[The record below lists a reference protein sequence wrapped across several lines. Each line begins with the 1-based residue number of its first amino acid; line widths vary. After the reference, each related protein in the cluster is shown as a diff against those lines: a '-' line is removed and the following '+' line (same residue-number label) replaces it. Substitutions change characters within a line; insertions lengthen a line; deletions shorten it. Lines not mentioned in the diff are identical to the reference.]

1 MQHFVLKMSHL
12 VLKSHAKVNIGLQIR
27 NQRPDGYHNIHTIF
41 QELDFHDTIRLEKRD
56 SNCQFSS
63 NVDWLAKDDSNLCV
77 MAWQKMVDVFGLGGV
92 SIELEK
98 RIPAGGGLGGGSS
111 NAATILKGLRKL
123 YELDVSDDELETIG
137 IDLGADVPFFI
148 KGKTQIGDG
157 IGEILKPIKTV
168 INGCYLLVVP
178 DLHIDTKW
186 AYGEFKNIL
195 DRPNEIVNFLGFIR
209 KEIIPF
215 ELFENDFEAIVVPA
229 YPEIGQ
235 IKNSLRAHGARF
247 ASLSGSGSTVFGVF
261 DEDADAKSAESHFS
275 SRYNTFIT
283 NPTL

>member
-1 MQHFVLKMSHL
+1 MSHL

-137 IDLGADVPFFI
+137 KDLGADVPFFI

-157 IGEILKPIKTV
+157 IGEILKPIETI

-261 DEDADAKSAESHFS
+261 DKDADAKSAESHFS

-283 NPTL
+283 NPIL

>member
-1 MQHFVLKMSHL
+1 MSHL
-12 VLKSHAKVNIGLQIR
+12 VLKSHAKVNIGLQIG

-63 NVDWLAKDDSNLCV
+63 NVDWLVKDDSNLCV

-123 YELDVSDDELETIG
+123 YELDVSDDELENIG

-235 IKNSLRAHGARF
+235 IKNSLRVHGARF

>member
-1 MQHFVLKMSHL
+1 MSHL

-157 IGEILKPIKTV
+157 IGEILKPIETI
-168 INGCYLLVVP
+168 INGYYLLVVP

-235 IKNSLRAHGARF
+235 IKNSLRVHGARF

>member
-1 MQHFVLKMSHL
+1 MSHL

-27 NQRPDGYHNIHTIF
+27 NQRLDGYHNIHTIF
-41 QELDFHDTIRLEKRD
+41 QELDFHDTIRLKKRG
-56 SNCQFSS
+56 SSCQFSS

-77 MAWQKMVDVFGLGGV
+77 KAWQKMVDVFGLGGV

-123 YELDVSDDELETIG
+123 YELDVSDHELETMG

-157 IGEILKPIKTV
+157 IGELLKPIETI

-186 AYGEFKNIL
+186 AYGEVKNIL
-195 DRPNEIVNFLGFIR
+195 DKPNEIVNFSGFIR

-229 YPEIGQ
+229 YPEIGH

-247 ASLSGSGSTVFGVF
+247 ASLSGSGSTVYGIF
-261 DEDADAKSAESHFS
+261 DEEVDAKLAKSQIFSH
-275 SRYNTFIT
+275 YNTFIT
-283 NPTL
+283 YSNL

>member
-1 MQHFVLKMSHL
+1 MSHL

-41 QELDFHDTIRLEKRD
+41 QELDFHDTIRLEKRG
-56 SNCQFSS
+56 SSCQFSS

-77 MAWQKMVDVFGLGGV
+77 KAWQKMVDVFGLGGV

-123 YELDVSDDELETIG
+123 YELDVSDHELETMG

-157 IGEILKPIKTV
+157 IGEILKPIETI

-195 DRPNEIVNFLGFIR
+195 DKPNEIVNFLGFIR

-261 DEDADAKSAESHFS
+261 DKDADAKSAESHFS

-283 NPTL
+283 NPIL

>member
-1 MQHFVLKMSHL
+1 MSHL
-12 VLKSHAKVNIGLQIR
+12 VFKSHAKVNIGLQIR
-27 NQRPDGYHNIHTIF
+27 DQRPDGYHNIHTIF
-41 QELDFHDTIRLEKRD
+41 QELDFHDTIRLEKRN
-56 SNCQFSS
+56 SSCQFSS

-77 MAWQKMVDVFGLGGV
+77 KAWQKMVHAFGLGGV

-137 IDLGADVPFFI
+137 IELGADVPFFI

-157 IGEILKPIKTV
+157 IGEILKPIETI

-195 DRPNEIVNFLGFIR
+195 DRPNEIVNFRGFIR

-229 YPEIGQ
+229 YPEIGK
-235 IKNSLRAHGARF
+235 IKNSLRVHGARF

-283 NPTL
+283 NPIL

>member
-1 MQHFVLKMSHL
+1 MSHL

-27 NQRPDGYHNIHTIF
+27 NQRTDGYHNIHTIF
-41 QELDFHDTIRLEKRD
+41 QELDFHDTIKLEKRD
-56 SNCQFSS
+56 SSCQFSS

-77 MAWQKMVDVFGLGGV
+77 KAWQKMVDAFGLGGL

-98 RIPAGGGLGGGSS
+98 RIPSGGGLGGGSS

-157 IGEILKPIKTV
+157 VGEILKPIKTI
-168 INGCYLLVVP
+168 INGSYLLVTP
-178 DLHIDTKW
+178 DFHIDTKW

-209 KEIIPF
+209 KDVIPF

-235 IKNSLRAHGARF
+235 IKNSLRVHGARF

>member
-1 MQHFVLKMSHL
+1 MSHL

-27 NQRPDGYHNIHTIF
+27 NQRPDGYHNIQTIF

-111 NAATILKGLRKL
+111 NAATILKGLRTL

-157 IGEILKPIKTV
+157 IGEILKPIETI

-235 IKNSLRAHGARF
+235 IKNSLRVHGARF

-283 NPTL
+283 NPIL

>member
-1 MQHFVLKMSHL
+1 MSHL

-27 NQRPDGYHNIHTIF
+27 NQRPDGYHNIQTIF

-111 NAATILKGLRKL
+111 NAATILKGLRTL

-148 KGKTQIGDG
+148 KGNTQIGDG

-235 IKNSLRAHGARF
+235 IKNSLRVHGARF

>member
-1 MQHFVLKMSHL
+1 MSHL
-12 VLKSHAKVNIGLQIR
+12 VLKSHAKVNIGLQIG

-77 MAWQKMVDVFGLGGV
+77 KAWQKMVDAFGLGGV
-92 SIELEK
+92 SIELKK

-157 IGEILKPIKTV
+157 IGEILKPIETI

-261 DEDADAKSAESHFS
+261 DEDADAKSAESYFS

>member
-1 MQHFVLKMSHL
+1 MSHL

-63 NVDWLAKDDSNLCV
+63 NVDWLVKDDSNLCV

-123 YELDVSDDELETIG
+123 YELDVSDDELENIG

-235 IKNSLRAHGARF
+235 IKNSLRVHGARF

>member
-1 MQHFVLKMSHL
+1 MSHL

-41 QELDFHDTIRLEKRD
+41 QELDFHDTIRLEKRN
-56 SNCQFSS
+56 SSCQFSS

-77 MAWQKMVDVFGLGGV
+77 KAWQKMVHAFGLGGV

-137 IDLGADVPFFI
+137 IELGADVPFFI

-157 IGEILKPIKTV
+157 IGEILKPIETI

-195 DRPNEIVNFLGFIR
+195 DRPNEIVNFRGFIR

-235 IKNSLRAHGARF
+235 IKNSLRVHGARF

-283 NPTL
+283 NPIL

>member
-1 MQHFVLKMSHL
+1 MSHL

-41 QELDFHDTIRLEKRD
+41 QELDFHDTIRLEKRN

-123 YELDVSDDELETIG
+123 YELDVSDDELENIG

-157 IGEILKPIKTV
+157 IGEILKPIETI

-235 IKNSLRAHGARF
+235 IKNSLRVHGARF

>member
-1 MQHFVLKMSHL
+1 ML
-12 VLKSHAKVNIGLQIR
+12 LKSKAKVNIGLQIR
-27 NQRPDGYHNIHTIF
+27 DRRPDGYHTIHTLF
-41 QELDFHDTIRLEKRD
+41 QELDFHDIITLEKRE
-56 SNCQFSS
+56 SGCGFSS
-63 NVDWLAKDDSNLCV
+63 NVDWLKNDDSNLCV
-77 MAWQKMVDVFGLGGV
+77 KAWRKMVDVFGIGGI
-92 SIELEK
+92 SIQLEK

-111 NAATILKGLRKL
+111 NAATVLKGLRQL
-123 YELDVSDDELETIG
+123 YELDLSDDELESLSV
-137 IDLGADVPFFI
+137 DLGADVPFFI
-148 KGKTQIGDG
+148 RGGLQSGDG
-157 IGEILKPIKTV
+157 IGEVLKPLKPRID
-168 INGCYLLVVP
+168 GCFLCVVP
-178 DLHIDTKW
+178 DLYIDTKW
-186 AYGEFKNIL
+186 AYGQVKNIL
-195 DRPNEIVNFLGFIR
+195 DKPKDLVNFAGFIQ
-209 KEIIPF
+209 KVNIPF